1 MLLSVERSGSEV
13 SEHIV
18 KLIGKLSRSVP
29 DTAADILEDGGEE
42 IGKQVRLIGKLS
54 RSVPDT
60 AADVLEEGGEESGMQ
75 VRLMEQ
81 GSSDTACSIS
91 EEGGEE
97 IGKQVRLMGKLSRS
111 VPDTACSISEEG
123 GEESGTQVRLME
135 QGSSLPWG
143 GEVGEM
149 SDSSTPVSS
158 ILLVITEPSSRPD
171 RLWCQVL
178 AGDPERFSGVA
189 MAR

>member
-1 MLLSVERSGSEV
+1 MLLSEERSGSEV

-18 KLIGKLSRSVP
+18 KLMGKLSQSVP
-29 DTAADILEDGGEE
+29 DTAAGI
-42 IGKQVRLIGKLS
+42 S
-54 RSVPDT
+54 
-60 AADVLEEGGEESGMQ
+60 EEGGEELGMQ

-81 GSSDTACSIS
+81 GSSDTAADVS

-123 GEESGTQVRLME
+123 EESGTQVRLME
-135 QGSSLPWG
+135 QGSLLPWG

-171 RLWCQVL
+171 WLWCQVL